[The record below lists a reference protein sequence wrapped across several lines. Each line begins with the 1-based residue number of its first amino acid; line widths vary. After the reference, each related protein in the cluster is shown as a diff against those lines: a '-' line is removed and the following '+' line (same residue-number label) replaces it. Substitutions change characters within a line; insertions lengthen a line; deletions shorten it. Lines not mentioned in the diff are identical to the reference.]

1 MGVPEDSSALIY
13 LLLPM
18 VPLSPSQTPTV
29 HLHRTLDARH
39 YGKEIHCGFLE
50 PNRFPLTMMATL

>member
-18 VPLSPSQTPTV
+18 VSLNPSRTPTV
-29 HLHRTLDARH
+29 LFHRTLDARH

-50 PNRFPLTMMATL
+50 PNRLPLTMMATL

>member
-1 MGVPEDSSALIY
+1 MGVPEDSSALMY
-13 LLLPM
+13 LLLP
-18 VPLSPSQTPTV
+18 LESLGLSQTPMI
-29 HLHRTLDARH
+29 LDTRH